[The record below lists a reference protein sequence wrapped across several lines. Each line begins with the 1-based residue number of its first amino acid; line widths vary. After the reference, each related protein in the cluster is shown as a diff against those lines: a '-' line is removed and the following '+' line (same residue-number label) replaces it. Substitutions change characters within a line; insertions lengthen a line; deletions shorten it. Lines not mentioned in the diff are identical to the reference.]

1 MIVDEAHKVVTDLSQ
16 ETLRRIN
23 PAAIIEFTAT
33 PRPNNNTLYNVR
45 AMELKDEEMIKL
57 PIALVEHSGWETAVD
72 EAIQRRAELEKEA
85 AGEDAYIRPILLFQA
100 QSKNNEVTVEVL
112 KKYLLE
118 TSNIPENQ
126 IKIATGEQKELDGI
140 DIFNPGE
147 PTRYII
153 TVEALKEGWD
163 CSFAYVLC
171 SLANVQSD
179 TSVEQLLGRI
189 MRMPYAK
196 TRKSQALNKAYAYVV
211 SPHFGQAAAALVE
224 RLKNKGFDDSEA
236 LSTVQQEPPKI
247 PDLDPNW
254 NTPPDQ
260 YKVTVPL
267 QAADV
272 PPTIQFTNGDTLFF
286 TPATTD
292 DDIQKLCEKI
302 PQTEAHDLVWK
313 FDNYKKSGVAPSPA
327 SKGVPF
333 KVPRLMFDLEG
344 ELFPAEPVTI
354 FAAFDWN
361 IISYSEPQLTETE
374 FNTGDT
380 GKGYFIDIDGNRLQY
395 TAAAKEQFL
404 PHLSDTDIWTPSNLC
419 YWLDSKLKQEDIP
432 QPQMLEWLRRHIEFL
447 TVTRKIT
454 LSALMIAKYA
464 LLNKLFEKITAA
476 RLQAKGES
484 FALFQREGRK
494 TLDYENGFSF
504 TAGMYTG
511 LPVYRGSYRFKK
523 HFLGPANIPAF
534 DSGEETEFAQALDE
548 EPQIQYWLRNA
559 ERQSASFRLPT
570 STDFFYPDFIAQLA
584 DNRILAAEYKG
595 AHLADNKDTK
605 EKANIGEV
613 WEKLSNGKALFMIA
627 TKTKGGKP
635 LAQQIKEKI
644 GR

>member
-1 MIVDEAHKVVTDLSQ
+1 
-16 ETLRRIN
+16 
-23 PAAIIEFTAT
+23 
-33 PRPNNNTLYNVR
+33 
-45 AMELKDEEMIKL
+45 
-57 PIALVEHSGWETAVD
+57 
-72 EAIQRRAELEKEA
+72 
-85 AGEDAYIRPILLFQA
+85 
-100 QSKNNEVTVEVL
+100 VL

-302 PQTEAHDLVWK
+302 PKTEAHDLVWK
-313 FDNYKKSGVAPSPA
+313 FDNYKKSGIAPSPA

-333 KVPRLMFDLEG
+333 
-344 ELFPAEPVTI
+344 
-354 FAAFDWN
+354 
-361 IISYSEPQLTETE
+361 
-374 FNTGDT
+374 
-380 GKGYFIDIDGNRLQY
+380 
-395 TAAAKEQFL
+395 
-404 PHLSDTDIWTPSNLC
+404 
-419 YWLDSKLKQEDIP
+419 
-432 QPQMLEWLRRHIEFL
+432 
-447 TVTRKIT
+447 
-454 LSALMIAKYA
+454 
-464 LLNKLFEKITAA
+464 
-476 RLQAKGES
+476 
-484 FALFQREGRK
+484 
-494 TLDYENGFSF
+494 
-504 TAGMYTG
+504 MYTG
-511 LPVYRGSYRFKK
+511 LPVYRESYRFKK

-548 EPQIQYWLRNA
+548 EPQIQCWLRNA
-559 ERQSASFRLPT
+559 ERQAASFRLPT

-605 EKANIGEV
+605 EKANVGEV